1 MRVEG
6 VKGMLN
12 TLSIRNLAV
21 VESVDVQFYPGFHV
35 LTGETGAGKSIII
48 DALGLIAGGRGSAD
62 LIRYGCDKAEIEALF
77 DLPPAHPV
85 WQTLTHLGIE
95 ADAEEHLLIRREL
108 TSQGKSTSRINGQLV
123 NLSMLREVGEKLI
136 NIHGQHEHQ
145 SLLRSEQH
153 MSLLD
158 TYGDKIIGPAKRRY
172 QELYSEF
179 SKVEQ
184 ELKELQETSQKA
196 YQMLDMYRFQLEEI
210 AAAQLKP
217 GEDEE
222 LSEERVKLSHS
233 EKMMDSVAGAYEL
246 LYGGSSGLEAV
257 SRALSRLEDVSA
269 YDEKGLK
276 PLVEQLQ
283 SAYYQLEDAV
293 FQLRDYRDGIEFNP
307 ERLNEIE
314 LRLDMISGL
323 RRKYGDNVEQI
334 LEYYGRI
341 QQETDMLE
349 NKDEFIQSLEKRR
362 DELLTVALEAAKKL
376 SDARKRCARDL
387 ATQVEREL
395 KDLQM
400 ERTRFEVRLE
410 LQDAPDGYEY
420 EGQRIRLTR
429 QGIDT
434 AEFLISA
441 NPGEP
446 LRPLAKIASGGEMS
460 RIMLAMKSIFARHDQ
475 IPVLIFDE
483 VDTGVSGRAAQS
495 IAEKLYLLAKTC
507 QVFSIT
513 HLPQVAC
520 MADHQYLIEKKVVSS
535 RTMTQVEN
543 LSEEGRIKE
552 LARMLGGVEITEKTL
567 HHAQEMLNLA
577 AAQKASRT
585 ASGQ

>member
-1 MRVEG
+1 
-6 VKGMLN
+6 MLN

-21 VESVDVQFYPGFHV
+21 VESVDVLFYPGFHV

-77 DLPPAHPV
+77 ELSPTHPV
-85 WQTLTHLGIE
+85 WETLRALGIA
-95 ADAEEHLLIRREL
+95 ADTDEHLLIRREL
-108 TSQGKSTSRINGQLV
+108 TAQGKSTSRINGQLV
-123 NLSMLREVGEKLI
+123 NLSMLREVGEKLV

-145 SLLRSEQH
+145 SLLRADQH

-158 TYGDKIIGPAKRRY
+158 TYGDKTIGPAKRSY
-172 QELYSEF
+172 QELYKEF
-179 SKVEQ
+179 SQVE
-184 ELKELQETSQKA
+184 KELRDLQESSQKA

-210 AAAQLKP
+210 AAAELKS
-217 GEDEE
+217 GEDAD
-222 LSEERVKLSHS
+222 LSEERTKLSHS
-233 EKMMDSVAGAYEL
+233 EKMMDSVAGAYEI
-246 LYGGSSGLEAV
+246 LYGASGLESV
-257 SRALSRLEDVSA
+257 SRAVSKLDDVA
-269 YDEKGLK
+269 AFDERGLK

-334 LEYYGRI
+334 LEYYVKI
-341 QQETDMLE
+341 QQESDMLE
-349 NKDEFIQSLEKRR
+349 NKDEFIQNLESRRNDLLEKLFIRAQ
-362 DELLTVALEAAKKL
+362 DL
-376 SDARKRCARDL
+376 SEARKRCAGDL
-387 ATQVEREL
+387 ARQVEGEL

-400 ERTRFEVRLE
+400 GRTSLEVRLE
-410 LQDAPDGYEY
+410 VQLDPDGYELN
-420 EGQRIRLTR
+420 GQRVRLSKH
-429 QGIDT
+429 GIDT

-495 IAEKLYLLAKTC
+495 IAEKLFVLAKTC

-520 MADHQYLIEKKVVSS
+520 MADHQYLIEKQLESERTLTKVKHL
-535 RTMTQVEN
+535 N
-543 LSEEGRIKE
+543 EEGRIKE

>member
-1 MRVEG
+1 
-6 VKGMLN
+6 MLV

-21 VESVDVQFYPGFHV
+21 VEAVDVQFFPGFHV

-62 LIRYGCDKAEIEALF
+62 LVRYGCDKSEIEALF
-77 DLPPAHPV
+77 DLSEAHPV
-85 WQTLTHLGIE
+85 WDALKKLGIE
-95 ADAEEHLLIRREL
+95 GSPEEHLLIRREL

-123 NLSMLREVGEKLI
+123 NLSMLREIGEQLI

-145 SLLRSEQH
+145 SLLRSDKH
-153 MSLLD
+153 LSLLD
-158 TYGDKIIGPAKRRY
+158 TYGESLIHPIKQKY
-172 QELYSEF
+172 QEKYSQF
-179 SKVEQ
+179 IKVE
-184 ELKELQETSQKA
+184 KELNDLQESSQKA

-210 AAAQLKP
+210 AAAELQP
-217 GEDEE
+217 GEDES
-222 LSEERVKLSHS
+222 LSEERIKLAHS
-233 EKMMDSVAGAYEL
+233 EKMMDSVGSAYEL
-246 LYGGSSGLEAV
+246 LYGAQGLEAINRALTRIDDV
-257 SRALSRLEDVSA
+257 SRF
-269 YDEKGLK
+269 DEKGLK
-276 PLVEQLQ
+276 PLTEQLQ
-283 SAYYQLEDAV
+283 SAYYQLEDVV
-293 FQLRDYRDGIEFNP
+293 FQLRDYRDQIEFNP

-314 LRLDMISGL
+314 QRLNMISGL

-334 LEYYGRI
+334 LAYYKRI
-341 QQETDMLE
+341 EQEVDLLE
-349 NKDEFIQSLEKRR
+349 NKEEHIEALTSRR
-362 DELLTVALEAAKKL
+362 DELLKELLELGKEL
-376 SDARKRCARDL
+376 SEARKQCASDL
-387 ATQVEREL
+387 ARQVEQEL

-400 ERTRFEVRLE
+400 ERTTLEVRMD
-410 LQDAPDGYEY
+410 LQDDSNGYEY
-420 EGQRIRLTR
+420 EGRRIRLGK

-434 AEFLISA
+434 AEFLISP

-446 LRPLAKIASGGEMS
+446 LKPLAKIASGGELS
-460 RIMLAMKSIFARHDQ
+460 RIMLAMKSIFARHDK

-495 IAEKLYLLAKTC
+495 IAEKLYILAKTC

-520 MADHQYLIEKKVVSS
+520 MADHQYLIEKKLDEG
-535 RTMTQVEN
+535 RTMTQVESLN
-543 LSEEGRIKE
+543 EEGRVME

-577 AAQKASRT
+577 KAQKASKS

>member
-1 MRVEG
+1 
-6 VKGMLN
+6 MLV

-21 VESVDVQFYPGFHV
+21 VEEVDVHFYPGFHV
-35 LTGETGAGKSIII
+35 LTGETGAGKSIVI

-62 LIRYGCDKAEIEALF
+62 LIRYGSEKAEIEALF
-77 DLPPAHPV
+77 DLPAAHPV
-85 WQTLTHLGIE
+85 WDTLGRLGIE
-95 ADAEEHLLIRREL
+95 ADPAEHLLIRREL
-108 TSQGKSTSRINGQLV
+108 TSQGKSTSRINGQMV

-145 SLLRSEQH
+145 SLLRPEQH
-153 MSLLD
+153 MTLLD
-158 TYGDKIIGPAKRRY
+158 TYGEAVIGPAKRKY
-172 QELYSEF
+172 QALFAEF
-179 SKVEQ
+179 SKVEK

-210 AAAQLKP
+210 AAAKLKV
-217 GEDEE
+217 GEDE
-222 LSEERVKLSHS
+222 LLQEERLKLSHS
-233 EKMMDSVAGAYEL
+233 EKMMDAVAGSYDL
-246 LYGGSSGLEAV
+246 LYGPQGLETI
-257 SRALSRLEDVSA
+257 SRAITRLQDVVS

-276 PLVEQLQ
+276 PVVEQLQ

-293 FQLRDYRDGIEFNP
+293 FQLRDYRDDIEFNP
-307 ERLNEIE
+307 ERLDEIE
-314 LRLDMISGL
+314 HRLDMITGL

-341 QQETDMLE
+341 QQETELLE
-349 NKDEFIQSLEKRR
+349 NKDEVLQGLEKRR
-362 DELLTVALEAAKKL
+362 DELLIVLLQAAREL
-376 SDARKRCARDL
+376 STARRESARKLAR
-387 ATQVEREL
+387 AVEREL

-400 ERTRFEVRLE
+400 ERTSFDVRLE
-410 LQDAPDGYEY
+410 LVQDANGYEY

-429 QGIDT
+429 QGMDN

-495 IAEKLYLLAKTC
+495 IAEKLFVLAKTC

-520 MADHQYLIEKKVVSS
+520 MADHQYLIEKKLEQS
-535 RTMTQVEN
+535 RTRTQVEH
-543 LSEEGRIKE
+543 LSDQGRVTE